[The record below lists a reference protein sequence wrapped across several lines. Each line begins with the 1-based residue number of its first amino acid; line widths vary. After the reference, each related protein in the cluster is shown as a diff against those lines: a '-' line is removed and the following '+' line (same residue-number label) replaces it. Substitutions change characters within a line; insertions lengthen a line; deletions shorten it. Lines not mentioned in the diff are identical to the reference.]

1 MKAISPLRLV
11 TLPVLALAVLPS
23 CKRNSDARMDPD
35 WWRLEADRV
44 ELVQEI
50 KLLKMRLGEETAGK
64 DHSALTVKV
73 AKDQTLLGEL
83 KATAEAIRTDIS
95 GLAAAAQKQ
104 RDAWVSETRANAI
117 GRNFES
123 LAGASGRTY
132 EDVVITK
139 ISDVGIEFRH
149 STGSA
154 RLPATEL
161 NSALHDVFALDAGD
175 ALAAIEKERAAARVY
190 EAWID
195 NRMVSV
201 DAERKETQR
210 IAAER
215 ESDRVLAAAQARSD
229 ARATSLASN
238 DSKRS
243 RLHDEPRAFSS
254 NRGNTTWYP
263 NYYSGNRYYY
273 PSSNCGPRL
282 NGSVGNYARA
292 FAVTVSG
299 GCGYTPRITPVQ
311 PGGRPNYVPKPGG
324 W

>member
-11 TLPVLALAVLPS
+11 MLPALALVALPA
-23 CKRNSDARMDPD
+23 CKRNADARMDPD
-35 WWRLEADRV
+35 WWKLEADRV

-50 KLLKMRLGEETAGK
+50 KLQKMRVGEETAGK
-64 DHSALTVKV
+64 DYSTLTAKV
-73 AKDQTLLGEL
+73 AKDETLLGEL

-104 RDAWVSETRANAI
+104 REAWVSDTRAGAI

-132 EDVVITK
+132 QDVVVTK

-154 RLPATEL
+154 RLSATEL
-161 NSALHDVFALDAGD
+161 SPALHDVFALDSGD
-175 ALAAIEKERAAARVY
+175 ALAAIEKERSAARAY

-195 NRMVSV
+195 HRMVAV

-215 ESDRVLAAAQARSD
+215 ESDKALAAAQARSD
-229 ARATSLASN
+229 ARSASFASN

-263 NYYSGNRYYY
+263 NYYSGSRSYYY
-273 PSSNCGPRL
+273 PSSYCSPRL
-282 NGSVGNYARA
+282 NGTVGNYARA

-311 PGGRPNYVPKPGG
+311 PGGRPNYTPKPG

>member
-11 TLPVLALAVLPS
+11 MLPALALAALPS
-23 CKRNSDARMDPD
+23 CKRNADARMDPG

-50 KLLKMRLGEETAGK
+50 KFLKMRLGEETAGK
-64 DHSALTVKV
+64 DYSALTVKV
-73 AKDQTLLGEL
+73 AKDETLLGEL

-104 RDAWVSETRANAI
+104 REAWVSETRARAI

-161 NSALHDVFALDAGD
+161 SSALHDVFALDSGD
-175 ALAAIEKERAAARVY
+175 ALAAIEKERAAAVAY

-215 ESDRVLAAAQARSD
+215 ESDRVVAVAR
-229 ARATSLASN
+229 
-238 DSKRS
+238 
-243 RLHDEPRAFSS
+243 
-254 NRGNTTWYP
+254 
-263 NYYSGNRYYY
+263 
-273 PSSNCGPRL
+273 
-282 NGSVGNYARA
+282 
-292 FAVTVSG
+292 
-299 GCGYTPRITPVQ
+299 I
-311 PGGRPNYVPKPGG
+311 
-324 W
+324 